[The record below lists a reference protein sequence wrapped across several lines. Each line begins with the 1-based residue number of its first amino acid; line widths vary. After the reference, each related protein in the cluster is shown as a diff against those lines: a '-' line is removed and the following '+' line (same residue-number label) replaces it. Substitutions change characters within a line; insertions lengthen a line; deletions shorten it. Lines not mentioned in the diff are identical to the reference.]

1 MMLKELNKELK
12 NQGYDTDFDED
23 GIYLPEYRID
33 IIQDSSHYIINPVD
47 DEPVLANNT
56 NQSLM
61 IINDFAKAKL
71 VGEELDENDY
81 HYNKESARFFLLE
94 NEKIKIIDGR
104 IYLYDDNGETSVFV
118 DIPSVIG
125 ALQSKFLGEK

>member
-1 MMLKELNKELK
+1 MLKELNKELK

>member
-1 MMLKELNKELK
+1 MLKELNKELK

-33 IIQDSSHYIINPVD
+33 IIQNSSHYIINPVD